1 MAHRGPDDHGY
12 YFDRYIGLGHR
23 RLSIIDLGGGHQPM
37 SDSEENLWV
46 VFNGEIYNFASL
58 RAELEA
64 HGHTF
69 RTHCDTEVI
78 LYGYKQ
84 WGIGVLNRL
93 QGMFGFALWDR
104 RNDQLLVARD
114 RMGIKIIYY
123 SIENGTLYFGSEMR
137 PVREGLGGKNVVD
150 PMAANLFLRYRYT
163 PSPLTISRG
172 IQKLAPGT
180 YLLLCNGEIQTGR
193 YDQYSPKPF
202 DPMPSIEDAEEQLLS
217 LYRKAVKA
225 QLMSDVPLGLLLSGG
240 LDSGLL
246 LGLMLESGNSYN
258 TYTVG
263 YGPSFP
269 DDELADA
276 SESARVLGSK
286 NYAVRLDREVFE
298 KTLSEIVRYLEE
310 PVASPSIVPMYHV
323 CQRARQDVKVALCGQ
338 GPDEL
343 FAGYTRHLGIRYG
356 HYWRALPSWMRAAFG
371 GIFGSLSRSDTT
383 RRALYS
389 LDIPDRL
396 HRYESVFSIM
406 RGDLIDSLFLPD
418 ALPSGTGN
426 QLLEC
431 WRDLTPLLKDT
442 DELGGFNFLE
452 IRSSLP
458 DELLMYADKL
468 SMAHSLETRVPF
480 LDEDVVEYVERLDSS
495 FKVHLGTRKYL
506 HRRVCRRY
514 LPKEITTRKKRGFA
528 VNVVDDWFSSS
539 LAGKFEETLLDN
551 HSMMYS
557 MIDYHSVS
565 SLLQEHLSR
574 KKDNHKILFSLVML
588 EEWMRAFSN

>member
-1 MAHRGPDDHGY
+1 MAHRGPDDQGY

-37 SDSEENLWV
+37 SDSDENLWV
-46 VFNGEIYNFASL
+46 VFNGEIYNFALL
-58 RAELEA
+58 RAELESL
-64 HGHTF
+64 GHVFHTQ
-69 RTHCDTEVI
+69 CDTEVI

-93 QGMFGFALWDR
+93 HGMFGFALWDR
-104 RNDQLLVARD
+104 QKEQLLVARD

-123 SIENGTLYFGSEMR
+123 AIENGTLFFGSEMR
-137 PVREGLGGKNVVD
+137 PVREGLGGKNEVD
-150 PMAANLFLRYRYT
+150 PLAANLFLRYRYT
-163 PSPLTISRG
+163 PSPLTISHG

-180 YLLLCNGEIQTGR
+180 FITMSNGEIRTGR
-193 YDQYSPKPF
+193 YDQYAPTPF
-202 DPMPSIEDAEEQLLS
+202 DPMPSRAEAEEHLLF

-246 LGLMLESGNSYN
+246 LGLMLESGSSYN

-263 YGPSFP
+263 YGPSYA

-276 SESARVLGSK
+276 AESARVLGSP

-298 KTLSEIVRYLEE
+298 KTLSEIVHYLEE

-343 FAGYTRHLGIRYG
+343 FSGYTRHLGVRYG
-356 HYWRALPSWMRAAFG
+356 HYWRALPSWMRAAVG
-371 GIFGSLSRSDTT
+371 GILSSLSRSDTT

-389 LDIPDRL
+389 LDSPDRL
-396 HRYESVFSIM
+396 SRYERVFSIM
-406 RGDLIDSLFLPD
+406 RGDMIDSLFQPGSLPQG
-418 ALPSGTGN
+418 AGN
-426 QLLEC
+426 ELFEC
-431 WRDLTPLLKDT
+431 WKELTPLLKDT

-480 LDEDVVEYVERLDSS
+480 LDEDVVEYVERLNSS

-506 HRRVCRRY
+506 HRRVCQRY
-514 LPKEITTRKKRGFA
+514 LPKEITLRKKRGFA
-528 VNVVDDWFSSS
+528 VNVVDSWFSSS
-539 LAGKFEETLLDN
+539 LSGKLEETLLDN
-551 HSMMYS
+551 QSMMYS
-557 MIDYHSVS
+557 MIDHQSVR
-565 SLLQEHLSR
+565 SLLQEHLSKR
-574 KKDNHKILFSLVML
+574 KDNHKILFSLVML
-588 EEWMRAFSN
+588 EQWMRTFTN